1 MEMAF
6 DLSRF
11 SKDIKTAR
19 GTETQALFAERL
31 GLSNHSLISL
41 FEEGKRAPSKEV
53 FASYCTIT
61 GHKADEYWVPQND
74 IPSAYLMGKIDPKD
88 KDNLSEAL
96 NKIDMLE
103 YLFAQYD
110 RIRK

>member
-11 SKDIKTAR
+11 SMDIKTAR
-19 GTETQALFAERL
+19 GTETQAAFAKKL
-31 GLSNHSLISL
+31 GLTNHSLISL
-41 FEEGKRAPSKEV
+41 FEDEKRAPSKEV

-74 IPSAYLMGKIDPKD
+74 MPSAYLMGKIDAKD
-88 KDNLSEAL
+88 KNNLSEVL
-96 NKIDMLE
+96 NKIDMRE

-110 RIRK
+110 RIKK